1 MLELLLKFWDQGLL
15 GSIACRQQ
23 APGGILVA
31 WNDDLVEASSF
42 IIKDHSLSMAV
53 TVREANSEFFM
64 TVVYGP
70 SDDLGRPSFLQELQ
84 SLKPADSTAWLVLGD
99 FNMIYQAS
107 DKNNLNLNPRLMGT
121 FRKTLNECELFEFN
135 LQNHKFTWSNE
146 RENPTLVRLDRVFCN
161 KEWDLLLSNF
171 SLLALSSSLSDHCPL
186 ILYQQLRPRNR
197 ERFCFENFWPR
208 IPGFTEV
215 VQQAWKNE
223 VSVSLLSTN
232 FTI

>member
-70 SDDLGRPSFLQELQ
+70 SDDLGKPSFL
-84 SLKPADSTAWLVLGD
+84 
-99 FNMIYQAS
+99 
-107 DKNNLNLNPRLMGT
+107 
-121 FRKTLNECELFEFN
+121 
-135 LQNHKFTWSNE
+135 
-146 RENPTLVRLDRVFCN
+146 
-161 KEWDLLLSNF
+161 
-171 SLLALSSSLSDHCPL
+171 
-186 ILYQQLRPRNR
+186 
-197 ERFCFENFWPR
+197 
-208 IPGFTEV
+208 
-215 VQQAWKNE
+215 
-223 VSVSLLSTN
+223 
-232 FTI
+232 